1 MTVEA
6 AKFPVSHPDR
16 QLTCQEAVERDL
28 LEIID
33 KANMHGWGTVETM
46 DAIEDVLRN
55 IRLAYSEDPDPTE
68 EPILDARLFLH
79 PHPTDED

>member
-28 LEIID
+28 REMID
-33 KANMHGWGTVETM
+33 KANVHGWGTIETM

-55 IRLAYSEDPDPTE
+55 LRLAYAEDPDPTE

-79 PHPTDED
+79 KHLADEG